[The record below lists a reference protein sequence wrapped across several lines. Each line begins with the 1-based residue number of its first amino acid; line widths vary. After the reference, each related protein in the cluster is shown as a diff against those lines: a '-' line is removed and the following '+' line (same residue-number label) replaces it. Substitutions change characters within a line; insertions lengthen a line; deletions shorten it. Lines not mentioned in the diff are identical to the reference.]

1 MVITFCRSLCSGS
14 SYSWQARP
22 YRRSG
27 NPGLPIKKKFNLCN
41 CFLSSIFTWS
51 TFRSIISMKAEAR
64 LRFCRLIFLKVRKST
79 KLLIFVELPENP
91 CVDDDMVLHVVVG
104 HPYAPV
110 SYLFITVCKDAICDC
125 EPFDDS
131 TDGFP
136 SLCKCFTRS
145 KASGIS
151 WLCEKQMIVLYLSLS
166 DSHSVVVHL
175 VLCELFV
182 LKTRSLLQL
191 LLFVKI
197 CLFWRHLASSDLFS
211 LLDLNMSLPYC
222 LLKMWKYESVSPHK
236 EPSQPFAA
244 SVAFSQECPTR
255 NVKSI

>member
-1 MVITFCRSLCSGS
+1 MF
-14 SYSWQARP
+14 
-22 YRRSG
+22 
-27 NPGLPIKKKFNLCN
+27 F
-41 CFLSSIFTWS
+41 SSIFTWS

-110 SYLFITVCKDAICDC
+110 SYLLITVCKDAISDC

-136 SLCKCFTRS
+136 SLCKCFARS

-191 LLFVKI
+191 LLFVKV

-211 LLDLNMSLPYC
+211 FWICLCLIVFLRCENINRSHRIKSLRS
-222 LLKMWKYESVSPHK
+222 L
-236 EPSQPFAA
+236 SQHQLHFP
-244 SVAFSQECPTR
+244 
-255 NVKSI
+255 KSAPPEM